1 MFRIGPYLTICT
13 TTILTPIT
21 LLSHL
26 DHHNTFLL
34 HLFFFP
40 FLLPLTLHSIFNK
53 SIKVIFLKSWSC
65 YSYSQNVPVVPR
77 SFAMKVKTQSLKRSY
92 FSWSLLTLWN
102 ELLFV
107 SWFTP
112 FQPQWLHCC
121 SFNTPSMLNFR
132 PLHLLSH
139 PPGTLLPHLSTW
151 LSSTPSILRY
161 HLISEAFPGYLRTN
175 SNSYPLQLLLFSLL
189 CCIFYASILTL
200 WQTIYSNGLLM
211 LIVLSYCTYIH
222 ECMLLNTVYFFYFYY
237 PFFHCFCLLMFI
249 W

>member
-1 MFRIGPYLTICT
+1 MFQW
-13 TTILTPIT
+13 
-21 LLSHL
+21 
-26 DHHNTFLL
+26 F
-34 HLFFFP
+34 
-40 FLLPLTLHSIFNK
+40 
-53 SIKVIFLKSWSC
+53 
-65 YSYSQNVPVVPR
+65 PR

-92 FSWSLLTLWN
+92 FSWSLLTLWH

-107 SWFTP
+107 SWFTL
-112 FQPQWLHCC
+112 FQPQWPPCC

-132 PLHLLSH
+132 PLHVLSH

-151 LSSTPSILRY
+151 LPSTPSILRY

-200 WQTIYSNGLLM
+200 WQTIYSSGLLM

-222 ECMLLNTVYFFYFYY
+222 ECILLNTVYFFYFYY
-237 PFFHCFCLLMFI
+237 PFFHYWFFFFFAISSYLLCI
-249 W
+249 D